1 MISLDDL
8 ESQIAN
14 CLLKDRFRFRRQLR
28 QLRQKK
34 KKDDKRGD
42 RLNALAAKIK
52 RSSDARQVRSDRL
65 PEISLNSELP
75 IFQHSEEIISA
86 IQQRQVV
93 VVAGQTGSGK
103 STQLP
108 QLCIQAGYGVSAMIG
123 HTQPRRIAAR
133 TVAAR
138 IAEEMKSSIG
148 NEVGFKIRFTDKSD
162 EKTYIKLMTDGI
174 LLAETQ
180 GDRFLEQYEVIIL
193 DEAHERSLNIDFLIG
208 YLHGLIQ
215 KRRDLRVIITSATLD
230 AERFANHFADDRGPA
245 PIIEVSGRTFPVEV
259 RYRPSIT
266 DDAEDEIDVNE
277 QIVNAV
283 HELAKTDREDILV
296 FLPTERDIREAA
308 KRLRSEF
315 ARSSTTDVLPLY
327 ARLSTAEQNRIFQT
341 SKHRRIVLATN
352 VAESSLTVPGIRNV
366 IDTGTVRISRYS
378 PRLKVQRLPIE
389 AVSKASADQ
398 RKGRCGR
405 VAPGI
410 CIRLYAEDDFE
421 NREAYTTP
429 EIRRTNLAAVILQ
442 AKALRLAPVEK
453 LPFLDPPRADAI
465 RDGYKTLFELGAI
478 DDRRELT
485 EVGRQL
491 ARMPVDPR
499 IARMILAGHFEG
511 CLKEILIIASA
522 LEIQDPRER
531 PYDKQ
536 QAADEKHERFANRES
551 DFLSYLEIWDF
562 YHKLK
567 EDLSRNRLKK
577 ACHQNFLSHNR
588 LREWQEIHRQL
599 VELSRQLG
607 FRKSSKKDDFAAIH
621 RALLTGLLSGVAL
634 RTAEHEYTGPGGVK
648 FYLWPGSGLFEKR
661 PQWIIAA
668 ELVETAKRYGRT
680 TARISPTWIEPIA
693 DHIVKRS
700 YSDPHWHVKSES
712 VMAFERVNL
721 FGLPVVQK
729 RRVRY
734 GKNDQAVARQIFI
747 QHGLVEDKIRSS
759 FPFLTHNKK
768 VLEEVAQLA
777 AKTRRRDLMVDEYT
791 LYALYDRRVP
801 SDVFDVYGL
810 RRWLKKDA
818 RKRNKQLQ
826 FEQEDFATA
835 SSIDYMV
842 QFPDTL
848 MVGSIEAPVEYQ
860 FEPGNQADGVT
871 ITVPIEGVGQLGAIQ
886 NGWLVPGLVEE
897 KVLALIRSLP
907 KPIRRNLVPAPDTAR
922 QVVSSMEYGKGDF
935 TQTVA
940 DHLSR
945 IADERV
951 TVADFR
957 LEQIPEHLKLNVR
970 VVDVDGEVQ
979 AESRDIK
986 ELRSEIHTETV
997 AEVPEVSH
1005 DEWFRDGV
1013 VDWDF
1018 DELPNRIEI
1027 DRGGIAVPMF
1037 PSIVDAGESVQ
1048 LRLIATQEKS
1058 EEVTKRG
1065 VMRLLTLAKKK
1076 SLKSQTRWLP
1086 DWNQTKIYAAAI
1098 IESSSLERSVQDLIA
1113 LTALQVH
1120 KKLPTN
1126 RAEYEQLLEKST
1138 ELIAVAAQEVA
1149 AILPKIFSGYQSVR
1163 LALENLRSA
1172 KYREIKIDIDQQ
1184 LSYLFS
1190 DDFLVGAPFQWLQ
1203 QYPRYLEA
1211 IVYRLDKLT
1220 SGGETRD
1227 RQGTEIAQEYWG
1239 QFIKRHTENVEQG
1252 IVERELVEYRWMIEE
1267 FRVSHFAQP
1276 LGTFVKVS
1284 PQRMEKQWKKI
1295 VG

>member
-1 MISLDDL
+1 MNSLDELD
-8 ESQIAN
+8 SQIAN
-14 CLLKDRFRFRRQLR
+14 CLLKDRFRLRRQLR
-28 QLRQKK
+28 QIHQKK
-34 KKDDKRGD
+34 LKEDQLEKRIQ
-42 RLNALAAKIK
+42 ALSAKIE
-52 RSSDARQVRSDRL
+52 RSRDARLERQNRF
-65 PEISLNSELP
+65 PKINLNTDLP
-75 IFQHSEEIISA
+75 IYEHAEEIISA
-86 IQQRQVV
+86 IQERQVI

-108 QLCIQAGYGVSAMIG
+108 QLCLQAGFGVSAMIG

-138 IAEEMKSSIG
+138 IADEMKASIG

-193 DEAHERSLNIDFLIG
+193 DEAHERSLNVDFLIG

-215 KRRDLRVIITSATLD
+215 KRRDLRVIVTSATLD
-230 AERFANHFADDRGPA
+230 AARFAEHFADDRGPA
-245 PIIEVSGRTFPVEV
+245 PIIEVSGRTYPVEV
-259 RYRPSIT
+259 RYRPAI
-266 DDAEDEIDVNE
+266 DEEEEIDVYE
-277 QIVNAV
+277 QIVAAV
-283 HELAKTDREDILV
+283 HELAETDREDVLV

-315 ARSSTTDVLPLY
+315 ARSSTTDILPLY

-389 AVSKASADQ
+389 AVSRASADQ

-410 CIRLYAEDDFE
+410 CIRLYAEEDFE
-421 NREAYTTP
+421 NREEFTTP

-453 LPFLDPPRADAI
+453 LPFLDPPRPDAV

-485 EVGRQL
+485 DIGRQL
-491 ARMPVDPR
+491 AKMPVDPR
-499 IARMILAGHFEG
+499 IARMILAGQFEG

-531 PYDKQ
+531 PYDRQ
-536 QAADEKHERFANRES
+536 QAADEKHERFADRES
-551 DFLSYLEIWDF
+551 DFLSYLKIWDF
-562 YHKLK
+562 YHQLK

-577 ACHQNFLSHNR
+577 ACQQNYLSHNR

-599 VELSRQLG
+599 MELTRQLRL
-607 FRKSSKKDDFAAIH
+607 RKSSKRDDFAAIH
-621 RALLTGLLSGVAL
+621 RALMTGLLSGVAQ

-648 FYLWPGSGLFEKR
+648 FNLWPGSGLFEKR

-668 ELVETAKRYGRT
+668 ELVETSRRYGRT
-680 TARISPTWIEPIA
+680 AARVSPTWIEPIA
-693 DHIVKRS
+693 DHIVKRT

-712 VMAFERVNL
+712 VMAYERVNL

-734 GKNDQAVARQIFI
+734 GKNDQEVARQIFI
-747 QHGLVEDKIRSS
+747 QHGLVEGKIRSP
-759 FPFLTHNKK
+759 FPFFKHNQT

-791 LYALYDRRVP
+791 LYALYDRRIPAEVY
-801 SDVFDVYGL
+801 DVFSL

-818 RKRNKQLQ
+818 KKRNQQLQ
-826 FEQEDFATA
+826 FEQADFAA
-835 SSIDYMV
+835 SSSIDYMV

-860 FEPGNQADGVT
+860 FEPGNQADGAT
-871 ITVPIEGVGQLGAIQ
+871 ITVPVEGIGQLGAIQ
-886 NGWLVPGLVEE
+886 NGWLVPGMVEE

-907 KPIRRNLVPAPDTAR
+907 KPIRRNLVPAPESAR
-922 QVVSSMEYGKGDF
+922 TVVEQLEYGRGDF
-935 TQTVA
+935 TATVA

-945 IADERV
+945 IADERI
-951 TVADFR
+951 TPNDFR
-957 LEQIPEHLKLNVR
+957 MEQIPDHLRLNVR
-970 VVDVDGEVQ
+970 VIDVDGEVQ

-986 ELRSEIHTETV
+986 ELRSEIHTEAV
-997 AEVPEVSH
+997 VPVPDVSH
-1005 DEWFRDGV
+1005 DEWYRDGI

-1018 DELPNRIEI
+1018 DELPSQIEI

-1048 LRLIATQEKS
+1048 LRLLSTQEKS
-1058 EEVTKRG
+1058 KEVTQRG
-1065 VMRLLTLAKKK
+1065 IMRLIALAKKK

-1086 DWNQTKIYAAAI
+1086 DWNQTKIFAASMVDATT
-1098 IESSSLERSVQDLIA
+1098 LERSIQDLIA
-1113 LTALQVH
+1113 LTALHVH
-1120 KKLPTN
+1120 KQTPSN
-1126 RAEYEQLLEKST
+1126 RVEYEHLLEKSS

-1149 AILPKIFSGYQSVR
+1149 PIIPKIFAGYHSVR
-1163 LALENLRSA
+1163 LALENLKSA
-1172 KYREIKIDIDQQ
+1172 KYRDIKIDIDQQ
-1184 LSYLFS
+1184 LSYLFCEE
-1190 DDFLVGAPFQWLQ
+1190 FLVSTPFCWLQ
-1203 QYPRYLEA
+1203 QYPRYLEG
-1211 IVYRLDKLT
+1211 IEYRLDKLT
-1220 SGGETRD
+1220 SGGESRD
-1227 RQGTEIAQEYWG
+1227 REGTALAHGYW
-1239 QFIKRHTENVEQG
+1239 QRFIERHNENVEQG
-1252 IVERELVEYRWMIEE
+1252 IVDRELIEYRWMIEE

-1276 LGTFVKVS
+1276 LGTFIKVS
-1284 PQRMEKQWKKI
+1284 PQRIEKQWKKI